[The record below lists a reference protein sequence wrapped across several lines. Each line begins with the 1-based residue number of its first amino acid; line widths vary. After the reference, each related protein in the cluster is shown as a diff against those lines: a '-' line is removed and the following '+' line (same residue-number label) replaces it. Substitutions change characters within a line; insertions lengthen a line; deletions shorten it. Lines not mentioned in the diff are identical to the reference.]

1 MPQLLN
7 VYSLPSLTSPEEITG
22 GVAVVIDV
30 LRASTTI
37 IHALEAGAAQI
48 QPCLQVEDARA
59 EASRLPEGQFLLGGE
74 RKGLR
79 IEGFDLGNSPDE
91 YTPEVVSGKTIVFT
105 TTNGT
110 QAMGQC
116 RLATKAY
123 IAAFVNVSAI
133 CQKLTG
139 EEQIHIVCAG
149 TKGQIGNDD
158 ILLAGMIVERLEKQG
173 GMMYTLNA
181 QAITARETWLAT
193 FALPYALGAEP
204 LEPELLAKQLRKT
217 PGGRNL
223 VAVGLEKDILTAS
236 QIDRFSLVPQ
246 MDPSTMRIRYE

>member
-1 MPQLLN
+1 MAQVLN
-7 VYSLPSLTSPEEITG
+7 VYSLPTLTSPEEMAG

-37 IHALEAGAAQI
+37 IHALDAGAAQI

-59 EASRLPEGQFLLGGE
+59 EASRLSEGQFLLGGE
-74 RKGLR
+74 RKGLL
-79 IEGFDLGNSPDE
+79 IEGFDLGNSPEE
-91 YTPEVVSGKTIVFT
+91 YTPDVVSGKTIVFT

-116 RLATKAY
+116 RLAAKAY
-123 IAAFVNVSAI
+123 VAAFVNASAV

-139 EEQIHIVCAG
+139 QEQIHIVCAG

-158 ILLAGMIVERLEKQG
+158 ILLAGMIVERLEKQS

-181 QAITARETWLAT
+181 QAITAKETWLAT

-204 LEPELLAKQLRKT
+204 LDPEVLAKQLRKT

-246 MDPSTMRIRYE
+246 MDPSTMRIRAA